1 MEAVKTHTQ
10 EQKDRAINLKDQ
22 VCELL
27 NWSELQYAENQYNA
41 GLQYLQHYIHRDPD
55 GIDLLAANRIFWNWW
70 KNRWLDRD
78 EQFCNPGTPMLTPAT
93 RLKMYSLIH
102 NPEFLAKE
110 IYPNG
115 IVLGASYAL
124 MIKDVIKSE
133 VL

>member
-27 NWSELQYAENQYNA
+27 NWSELQY
-41 GLQYLQHYIHRDPD
+41 YIHRDPD
-55 GIDLLAANRIFWNWW
+55 GIDLLSANRIFWNWW